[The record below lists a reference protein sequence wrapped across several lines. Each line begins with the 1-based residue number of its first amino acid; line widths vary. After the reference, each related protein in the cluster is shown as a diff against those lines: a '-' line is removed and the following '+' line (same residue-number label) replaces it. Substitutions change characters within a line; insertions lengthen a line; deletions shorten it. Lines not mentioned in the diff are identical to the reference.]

1 MSGAARSSSA
11 VRAAPRRSSPS
22 PRCTGCVAGATAAWK
37 TSARAAGVSAARK
50 TRRVYL
56 IRDELRMPELTSP
69 DNHHLN
75 AATGWLEL
83 GNHLEAKAELGKISS
98 ANRRQPAVLEVDW
111 RILAAE
117 KNWPGAL
124 AVARELVQADP
135 DNASGWIHQS
145 YTLHEMK
152 QTREAFDLLLTVFER
167 FPGLS

>member
-1 MSGAARSSSA
+1 
-11 VRAAPRRSSPS
+11 
-22 PRCTGCVAGATAAWK
+22 
-37 TSARAAGVSAARK
+37 
-50 TRRVYL
+50 
-56 IRDELRMPELTSP
+56 MPELTSP

-167 FPGLS
+167 FPGLSTIPYNLACYACQLGDLDQARGWLAKAMRIRGKEDIKKVALSDPDLQPMWEAIRKL